1 MNAYH
6 NLAVNLVD
14 FGKDFDLYDFR
25 DQYDNDEDAIFEL
38 EKEVEDREKRHEL
51 RQILQQIVDEA
62 DRTDLEE
69 CSIANRA
76 VSLVHRLNMLD
87 L

>member
-1 MNAYH
+1 MNTYH

-38 EKEVEDREKRHEL
+38 EKELENREKRHEL
-51 RQILQQIVDEA
+51 RQILQQIIDEA

-76 VSLVHRLNMLD
+76 VALVHRLNMLD

>member
-38 EKEVEDREKRHEL
+38 EKELEDREKRHEL

-62 DRTDLEE
+62 DRTDVEE
-69 CSIANRA
+69 SIIASRA
-76 VSLVHRLNMLD
+76 VSLVHWLNMLD

>member
-25 DQYDNDEDAIFEL
+25 DQYDTDEDAIFEL
-38 EKEVEDREKRHEL
+38 EKELENREKRHGL
-51 RQILQQIVDEA
+51 RLVLQQIVDEA

-69 CSIANRA
+69 CIIASRA
-76 VSLVHRLNMLD
+76 SALVDWLTMLD
-87 L
+87 V